1 MTDDRKNDED
11 QAPNGMVRKTRRVRK
26 KRRSPDTKSEKDADS
41 LFARAKEL
49 LIGMHDEDEDYGPV
63 DVAEQVR
70 RLKKRK
76 LDDKK
81 PLDDVWGTKK
91 RSVSWVW
98 IVIIGIIVPVV
109 AIIIGIT
116 KLTGGGDYDPGLVN
130 KDDLVDV
137 QEITFDAGEGPLGW
151 YQASSVKVMDEIVR
165 VISVVNE
172 ARSPGDIQGVIRSS
186 PYRKINPINLSD
198 WGKPLLTNSLSKF
211 TWEGVVVSA
220 PGLEKET
227 ARGCMVVTGTRV
239 DGEPYEAYFVHE
251 DGRVVLDWDA
261 TIGWSEL
268 GIGEISEQKP
278 RKDIFIRC
286 LLEKRPVYDWKFG
299 AVEYSGYF
307 ISSPDR
313 GERIIAYVPLNSE
326 RNRNIDRD
334 LKAALNYGSFITNQ
348 PLLKNVRVTL
358 KVKHQADISESGFF
372 EISEFEN
379 VGWIRP

>member
-1 MTDDRKNDED
+1 MIDDRKNDED

-151 YQASSVKVMDEIVR
+151 YQAS
-165 VISVVNE
+165 
-172 ARSPGDIQGVIRSS
+172 
-186 PYRKINPINLSD
+186 
-198 WGKPLLTNSLSKF
+198 
-211 TWEGVVVSA
+211 
-220 PGLEKET
+220 
-227 ARGCMVVTGTRV
+227 
-239 DGEPYEAYFVHE
+239 
-251 DGRVVLDWDA
+251 
-261 TIGWSEL
+261 
-268 GIGEISEQKP
+268 
-278 RKDIFIRC
+278 
-286 LLEKRPVYDWKFG
+286 
-299 AVEYSGYF
+299 
-307 ISSPDR
+307 
-313 GERIIAYVPLNSE
+313 
-326 RNRNIDRD
+326 
-334 LKAALNYGSFITNQ
+334 
-348 PLLKNVRVTL
+348 
-358 KVKHQADISESGFF
+358 
-372 EISEFEN
+372 
-379 VGWIRP
+379 